1 MKLFGIPI
9 LSLVTWLPLLGAI
22 ILIFVPKTQKEVIR
36 LFANVWALLCFLVS
50 LPLVFNFDKSLRGL
64 QFIEDYQW
72 IPLIGARY
80 QIGIDGLSLSMVILT
95 TLLGVIAIFSSWSA
109 ISERIKE
116 YYIFLLMLQ
125 TGMLG
130 TFVAVDMFLF
140 YVFWEVMLVPMY
152 FLIGIWG
159 SERRLYSAIKFFLYT
174 LVGSVLILLVI
185 IKLYF
190 MFPETV
196 ASAPGA
202 YQEAVKLIAQD
213 NQPML
218 AMLANAADKAISPNG
233 TFNIWAMQAM
243 GSARAVNGFSLIP
256 LDLQLWL
263 FAGLAIGFAIKVPM
277 FPFHT
282 WLPDAHTDAPTAGS
296 VILAAILLKMGTY
309 GFLRFNLPILGD
321 ACQDQRVLNI
331 VVPLAIIGI
340 IYGAL
345 CAMSQKDMKRLV
357 AYSSV
362 SHLGFAM
369 LGMFALNPNGINGSI
384 IHQINHG
391 ISTGALFLLVGV
403 LYERR
408 HTRLIEEYGGIAQK
422 MPKYA
427 TLFMIFTLSSIGLPL
442 LNGFIGEFLLLRG
455 AFEANRKWAGF
466 GVAGI
471 VLGAAYMLWL
481 FQRVFFGELENEKNQ
496 NLTDLNWREWVYF
509 SPLLFL
515 VFAIG
520 IYPKP
525 VLDYIERPTNTIV
538 KQAKPFYFETG
549 KGINLENLPASQ
561 KTPAQ
566 TNQGKTLPSPTPQ
579 SNPSTTPENNSSPSS
594 DNTNRGSSN
603 ERTQ

>member
-1 MKLFGIPI
+1 MKLLGIPI
-9 LSLVTWLPLLGAI
+9 LSLVTWLPLVGAI

-50 LPLVFNFDKSLRGL
+50 IPLVSNFDKTLKGL

-80 QIGIDGLSLSMVILT
+80 QMGIDGLSLSMVMLT

-109 ISERIKE
+109 ISDRIKE

-152 FLIGIWG
+152 LLIGIWG
-159 SERRLYSAIKFFLYT
+159 TERRLYSAIKFFLYT
-174 LVGSVLILLVI
+174 LVGSVLILLAI

-190 MFPETV
+190 IFPDTV
-196 ASAPGA
+196 VGARDAYNNAVQLMAEGNLPMIGMLERAADFNASASG
-202 YQEAVKLIAQD
+202 
-213 NQPML
+213 
-218 AMLANAADKAISPNG
+218 S
-233 TFNIWAMQAM
+233 FNIWAMQAM
-243 GSARAVNGFSLIP
+243 GSARGDNGLSLIP
-256 LDLQLWL
+256 INLQLWL
-263 FAGLAIGFAIKVPM
+263 FAAFAIGFAIKVPM

-345 CAMSQKDMKRLV
+345 CAMAQKDIKRLI
-357 AYSSV
+357 AYSSI

-384 IHQINHG
+384 MQQINHG

-403 LYERR
+403 IYERR
-408 HTRLIEEYGGIAQK
+408 HTRLISEYSGLAQK
-422 MPKYA
+422 MPRYA

-471 VLGAAYMLWL
+471 VLSAAYMLWL
-481 FQRVFFGELENEKNQ
+481 YQRVFFGEIENERNRE
-496 NLTDLNWREWVYF
+496 LADLNWREWLYF
-509 SPLLFL
+509 APLLFL

-525 VLDYIERPTNTIV
+525 ILDFIEQPTNTIV
-538 KQAKPFYFETG
+538 KQAKPYYFEKAAGGSWTS
-549 KGINLENLPASQ
+549 PANNNQ
-561 KTPAQ
+561 Q
-566 TNQGKTLPSPTPQ
+566 TNPTGLLNSAQPTNTPTPQ
-579 SNPSTTPENNSSPSS
+579 ASPKPNN
-594 DNTNRGSSN
+594 DGQNK
-603 ERTQ
+603 

>member
-1 MKLFGIPI
+1 MKLLWIPI
-9 LSLVTWLPLLGAI
+9 LSLVTWLPLVGAI

-50 LPLVFNFDKSLRGL
+50 IPLVLNFDKTLKGL

-80 QIGIDGLSLSMVILT
+80 QIGIDGLSLSMVMLT

-109 ISERIKE
+109 ISDRIKE

-152 FLIGIWG
+152 LLIGIWG
-159 SERRLYSAIKFFLYT
+159 TERRLYSAIKFFLYT
-174 LVGSVLILLVI
+174 LVGSVLILLAI

-190 MFPETV
+190 IFPDTV
-196 ASAPGA
+196 AGA
-202 YQEAVKLIAQD
+202 REAYNSSVKLMAEGNLPFI
-213 NQPML
+213 
-218 AMLANAADKAISPNG
+218 AMLERAADLNASSSG
-233 TFNIWAMQAM
+233 SFNIWAMQAM
-243 GSARAVNGFSLIP
+243 GSARGENGLSLIP
-256 LDLQLWL
+256 INLQLWL
-263 FAGLAIGFAIKVPM
+263 FAAFAIGFAIKVPM

-282 WLPDAHTDAPTAGS
+282 WLPDAHTDAPTAAS
-296 VILAAILLKMGTY
+296 VILAAVLLKMGTY

-345 CAMSQKDMKRLV
+345 CAMAQKDMKRLV

-384 IHQINHG
+384 MQQINHG

-403 LYERR
+403 IYERR
-408 HTRLIEEYGGIAQK
+408 HTRLISEYSGLAQK
-422 MPKYA
+422 MPRYA

-471 VLGAAYMLWL
+471 VLSAAYMLWL
-481 FQRVFFGELENEKNQ
+481 YQRVFFGEIENERNRE
-496 NLTDLNWREWVYF
+496 LADLNWREWLYF
-509 SPLLFL
+509 APLLFL

-525 VLDYIERPTNTIV
+525 ILDYIAQPTNIIV
-538 KQAKPFYFETG
+538 KQAKPYYFEKAVGGSWTS
-549 KGINLENLPASQ
+549 PANNNQ
-561 KTPAQ
+561 Q
-566 TNQGKTLPSPTPQ
+566 TNPTGLLNSAQPTNTPTPQTSPTPKNDGQ
-579 SNPSTTPENNSSPSS
+579 NK
-594 DNTNRGSSN
+594 
-603 ERTQ
+603 

>member
-1 MKLFGIPI
+1 MKLLWIPI
-9 LSLVTWLPLLGAI
+9 LSLVTWLPLVGAI

-50 LPLVFNFDKSLRGL
+50 IPLVLNFDKTLKGL

-80 QIGIDGLSLSMVILT
+80 QIGIDGLSLSMVMLT

-109 ISERIKE
+109 ISDRIKE

-152 FLIGIWG
+152 LLIGIWG
-159 SERRLYSAIKFFLYT
+159 TERRLYSAIKFFLYT
-174 LVGSVLILLVI
+174 LVGSVLILLAI

-190 MFPETV
+190 IFPDTV
-196 ASAPGA
+196 AGA
-202 YQEAVKLIAQD
+202 REAYNNSIKLMAEGNLPFI
-213 NQPML
+213 
-218 AMLANAADKAISPNG
+218 AMLERAADLNASSSG
-233 TFNIWAMQAM
+233 SFNIWAMQAM
-243 GSARAVNGFSLIP
+243 GSARGENGLSLIP
-256 LDLQLWL
+256 INLQLWL
-263 FAGLAIGFAIKVPM
+263 FAAFAIGFAIKVPM

-282 WLPDAHTDAPTAGS
+282 WLPDAHTDAPTAAS
-296 VILAAILLKMGTY
+296 VILAAVLLKMGTY

-345 CAMSQKDMKRLV
+345 CAMAQKDMKRLV

-384 IHQINHG
+384 MQQINHG

-403 LYERR
+403 IYERR
-408 HTRLIEEYGGIAQK
+408 HTRLISEYSGLAQK
-422 MPKYA
+422 MPRYA

-471 VLGAAYMLWL
+471 VLSAAYMLWL
-481 FQRVFFGELENEKNQ
+481 YQRVFFGEIENERNQ
-496 NLTDLNWREWVYF
+496 QLADLNWREWLYF
-509 SPLLFL
+509 APLLFL

-525 VLDYIERPTNTIV
+525 ILDYIAQPTNIIV
-538 KQAKPFYFETG
+538 KQAKPYYFEKAVGGSWTS
-549 KGINLENLPASQ
+549 PANNNQ
-561 KTPAQ
+561 Q
-566 TNQGKTLPSPTPQ
+566 TNPTGLLNSAQPTNTPTPQTSPTPKNDGQ
-579 SNPSTTPENNSSPSS
+579 NK
-594 DNTNRGSSN
+594 
-603 ERTQ
+603 